1 MELPSRE
8 NLPPEPETP
17 REDTEPPPQ
26 DPVPDSPPS
35 LQDTTPP
42 AQLTP
47 VPEPTNIETPVTSH
61 APSETDSTQPTTPS
75 SATAPAP
82 SRPQPGQGSKI
93 SHRPNSSIVPI
104 IPAIP
109 HISLPSRPVRQAPI
123 SSASEASKN
132 TEEQPSNAD
141 HLANAVDVAAQA
153 KEEVYISSEQNSS
166 SGSTAKAAPKSWADL
181 VRTMAPAKSN
191 SEATDAT
198 PSAQPNG
205 VLSKTES
212 LADVLSSYSVESI
225 RDNSKISFLE
235 PRGLVNTGN
244 MCYMNSVRSALR
256 RLLTEL
262 TFGNRFCKFSSS
274 AFHFII
280 FSIILAK
287 ELPIVSEVIP
297 H

>member
-1 MELPSRE
+1 MELPTRE

-26 DPVPDSPPS
+26 DRAPDPAPS
-35 LQDTTPP
+35 LQDITPP

-47 VPEPTNIETPVTSH
+47 VPEPANIETPVTSH

-82 SRPQPGQGSKI
+82 SRLQPSQGAKI
-93 SHRPNSSIVPI
+93 SHRSNPSIVPI

-123 SSASEASKN
+123 SSASEASKA

-153 KEEVYISSEQNSS
+153 KDEVYISSEQNNSS
-166 SGSTAKAAPKSWADL
+166 ASTAKAIPKSWADL
-181 VRTMAPAKSN
+181 VRTMAPAKSS
-191 SEATDAT
+191 SEAPDAT

-205 VLSKTES
+205 VPSKTES
-212 LADVLSSYSVESI
+212 LADVLSSYSVESV

-244 MCYMNSVRSALR
+244 MCYMNSVGSAFR
-256 RLLTEL
+256 TLLTEL
-262 TFGNRFCKFSSS
+262 TLAIDS
-274 AFHFII
+274 ANSCLLP
-280 FSIILAK
+280 SIL
-287 ELPIVSEVIP
+287 
-297 H
+297 